1 MVTATLVGCGGTQP
15 LPNRA
20 LSALAVTAGGGS
32 VLIDC
37 GEGTQAA
44 CRRHGVNLFR
54 LDAVLL
60 THYHGDHIFG
70 LPGLWQTMAGM
81 GRTQPLLMVGPP
93 GLAKVLRAFLA
104 VAGPLPFGLQAL
116 EMERC
121 RGSFEA
127 GAFTVEAF
135 PLKHRVDCCGYALTL
150 PRAGKFDPERA
161 KAAGV
166 PLAFWSRLQS
176 GENVA
181 GYTPDMVL
189 GPPRR
194 GLKIVYGADTRPCPA
209 LEQAARDADLLCM
222 DATYA
227 DDADD
232 AKAKLYGHATC
243 RQAGELAAKANVR
256 RLWLT
261 HYSAAVTE
269 TGDETPGLGAAR
281 GAFPAAEGGFDGK
294 QLELFF
300 DPDPE

>member
-1 MVTATLVGCGGTQP
+1 MVTVTLVGCGGTQP
-15 LPNRA
+15 LPERA

-54 LDAVLL
+54 VDAVLL

-81 GRTQPLLMVGPP
+81 GRTAPLLLAGPP
-93 GLAKVLRAFLA
+93 GLDRVLRAFLA
-104 VAGPLPFGLQAL
+104 VAGPLPFPLQPL

-121 RGSFEA
+121 RGAFEA
-127 GAFTVEAF
+127 GAFKVEAF
-135 PLKHRVDCCGYALTL
+135 PLKHRVDCCGYALNL
-150 PRAGKFDPERA
+150 LRAGKFDPDRA
-161 KAAGV
+161 RAAGV
-166 PLAFWSRLQS
+166 PLALWSRLQS
-176 GENVA
+176 GESVG
-181 GYTPDMVL
+181 GYTPDLVL

-209 LEQAARDADLLCM
+209 LEHAAQDADLLCM

-227 DDADD
+227 DDADA

-243 RQAGELAAKANVR
+243 RQAGELAAKANAR

-269 TGDETPGLGAAR
+269 TGDDTPGLAAAR
-281 GAFPAAEGGFDGK
+281 ESFAAAEGGFDGK
-294 QLELFF
+294 RIELYF